1 VKILLTNDDGPS
13 STTLAPTVE
22 LLESLGHE
30 VVVVLPEKQR
40 SATGL
45 ARTYHKPLR
54 VKRAGGYYLVNG
66 FPADA
71 VFLGLKLLARDADL
85 VISGVNIGENIGF
98 ESIYGSGTV
107 AAALQAG
114 VLGYK
119 AIALSAEAGAS
130 LDLTL
135 GVLRAAV
142 EASEEWPP
150 DLLAV
155 SINVPATWRG
165 SIEAARRPATHVF
178 LEELHNFIDPKGE
191 PFYWRWGPRGDG
203 FREDSDAYYF
213 YVERAIVVMGL
224 CATGVCAPGRFVES
238 FKSAFKRAGLIGKR
252 A

>member
-1 VKILLTNDDGPS
+1 M
-13 STTLAPTVE
+13 
-22 LLESLGHE
+22 
-30 VVVVLPEKQR
+30 PEKQR

-54 VKRAGGYYLVNG
+54 IKRSGIYYLVNG

-71 VFLGLKLLARDADL
+71 VFLGLKLLAKDTDL

-130 LDLTL
+130 LDLSL
-135 GVLRAAV
+135 DVLRAAV
-142 EASEEWPP
+142 EASERWDH
-150 DLLAV
+150 DLLAI
-155 SINVPATWRG
+155 SINVPAAWRG
-165 SIEAARRPATHVF
+165 EVTTARWPATRVF
-178 LEELHNFIDPKGE
+178 LEELHSFVDPRGE
-191 PFYWRWGPRGDG
+191 PFYWRWGPRSDG
-203 FREDSDAYYF
+203 FKEGSDAYYF
-213 YVERAIVVMGL
+213 YVKRAVVVLGL
-224 CATGVCAPGRFVES
+224 CAMGVCEPAQFVEG
-238 FKSAFKRAGLIGKR
+238 FKSALRAEKASSRG